1 MTLAYAS
8 STSFLCSRPSRGV
21 VFLILSFF
29 ACLQKMKSQ
38 AASAAIKVMN
48 PHIRVTPYE
57 IPVQTEGTLAH
68 YD

>member
-1 MTLAYAS
+1 M
-8 STSFLCSRPSRGV
+8 
-21 VFLILSFF
+21 VFLMLSFF
-29 ACLQKMKSQ
+29 ACSQKMKAQ